1 MSHDKFYGL
10 CENKCLVEINTDSVG
25 AAKTD
30 LTNVDN
36 TVFLEKAAEAGIGGI
51 GSEVVAI
58 ENGGTGATTTEE
70 ARDNLGVAAAD
81 HTHSEVENRLSTL
94 ELTVGTLNDSLEGV
108 LNGNGD

>member
-1 MSHDKFYGL
+1 MSHEKFYGV
-10 CENKCLVEINTDSVG
+10 CKSKCLVEINADSVG

-36 TVFLEKAAEAGIGGI
+36 TVFLEKATEAGVGG
-51 GSEVVAI
+51 GVVAI
-58 ENGGTGATTTEE
+58 ENGGTGATTAEE
-70 ARDNLGVAAAD
+70 ARGNLGVAAAD

-94 ELTVGTLNDSLEGV
+94 ESTVGTLNDSLEGV

>member
-1 MSHDKFYGL
+1 MSHDKFYGV
-10 CENKCLVEINTDSVG
+10 CKSKCLVEITPDSVG

-30 LTNVDN
+30 LSNVDN
-36 TVFLEKAAEAGIGGI
+36 TIFLEKATEAGVGG
-51 GSEVVAI
+51 GVVAI
-58 ENGGTGATTTEE
+58 ENGGTGATTVEE

-94 ELTVGTLNDSLEGV
+94 ESTIGTLNDSLEGV

>member
-36 TVFLEKAAEAGIGGI
+36 TVFAENQVGG
-51 GSEVVAI
+51 GR
-58 ENGGTGATTTEE
+58 TY
-70 ARDNLGVAAAD
+70 L
-81 HTHSEVENRLSTL
+81 
-94 ELTVGTLNDSLEGV
+94 
-108 LNGNGD
+108 